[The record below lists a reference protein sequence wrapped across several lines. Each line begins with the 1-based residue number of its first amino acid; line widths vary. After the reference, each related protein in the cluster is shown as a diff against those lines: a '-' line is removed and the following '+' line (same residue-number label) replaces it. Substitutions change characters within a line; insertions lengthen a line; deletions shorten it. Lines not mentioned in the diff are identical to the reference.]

1 MIYRKTPPHPPRML
15 LRVVAAAG
23 ASAVVVGAGACGS
36 TAGPEAVGVIDSGS
50 DWVTCANGCGIV
62 DGGEGGIV
70 QDAGGGG
77 DAFPPADARD
87 EVRWCDA
94 CGVVDAGG
102 EGGEEGGEA
111 GGGDAGAAD

>member
-36 TAGPEAVGVIDSGS
+36 TAGPEALGVIDSG
-50 DWVTCANGCGIV
+50 WEVTCANGCGLV
-62 DGGEGGIV
+62 DGS
-70 QDAGGGG
+70 GGGVHQEAG
-77 DAFPPADARD
+77 
-87 EVRWCDA
+87 
-94 CGVVDAGG
+94 VDAGG
-102 EGGEEGGEA
+102 EGGLEGGEA